1 MKKLISILIFSIL
14 LITPCYAAPYEDA
27 QLHDSLPD
35 YADELV
41 GDSAQSPQDGLSRL
55 GSAFTEAVS
64 GGIDG
69 IIKRA
74 LSIIAVAMICA
85 VLSVFCDDAPEYV
98 TLGGCAAIAIISV
111 TDVNSFISS
120 GAEVITTLSGFSK
133 TLLPAMCAASA
144 ACGTLSSATVKY
156 AASVLFMDSFVTLAQ
171 SVILPLI
178 YAYLAVSI
186 ASSSFGNK
194 SLGDISALLK
204 RVSTLLMIATALG
217 FTAYISISS
226 IVASGGDAVAS
237 KLTKTAISTVLPVV
251 GSIISDA
258 ASTVV
263 AGAEAMRNTV
273 GIFGM
278 LALLAVCV
286 SPFAIMAVNYL
297 GYKLTAAA
305 VRAFGCKKLAS
316 LTDCIASA
324 IGMTLGLAGCC
335 AIILFVSMAISI
347 KAVGG

>member
-1 MKKLISILIFSIL
+1 MKKLIFILIFSAF
-14 LITPCYAAPYEDA
+14 LITPCYAAPYDDS

-41 GDSAQSPQDGLSRL
+41 GDTAQSPQDGLSRL

-64 GGIDG
+64 GGLG
-69 IIKRA
+69 GVIKRA

-85 VLSVFCDDAPEYV
+85 VLTVFCDDAPEYV

-111 TDVNSFISS
+111 ADVNSFISS
-120 GAEVITTLSGFSK
+120 GSEVITTLSGFSK

-156 AASVLFMDSFVTLAQ
+156 AASVLFMDSFVTVAQ

-178 YAYLAVSI
+178 HAYLAISI
-186 ASSSFGNK
+186 AAASFANK
-194 SLGDISALLK
+194 CLGDISSLLK
-204 RVSTLLMIATALG
+204 RVSTLLMIAVALG

-237 KLTKTAISTVLPVV
+237 KFAKTAISTALPVV

-263 AGAEAMRNTV
+263 AGAETMRNTV
-273 GIFGM
+273 GVFGM

-286 SPFAIMAVNYL
+286 SPFAVMAVNYL

-305 VRAFGCKKLAS
+305 VKAFGCHKLAS
-316 LTDCIASA
+316 LTYCIGSA
-324 IGMTLGLAGCC
+324 IGMILGLAGCC